1 MKLFPPPGKGL
12 EPEICLRIKVHLRR
26 CPQNDQYY
34 HSSLCIAILQVKST
48 RTYGYGS
55 QQRGITSQKLTMQT
69 HTNKNTS
76 ENEKREAIRKWQLFV
91 NAKNKI
97 KFTIYYHCK
106 KYQRCFNRK
115 AFWMEMCTIEI
126 VVTNRYNKIFSVTV
140 YLVRFNTNH
149 KCHFPIHM
157 LTRVFKFT
165 TYIMKKM
172 ILQLIMKTANNF

>member
-1 MKLFPPPGKGL
+1 
-12 EPEICLRIKVHLRR
+12 
-26 CPQNDQYY
+26 
-34 HSSLCIAILQVKST
+34 
-48 RTYGYGS
+48 
-55 QQRGITSQKLTMQT
+55 
-69 HTNKNTS
+69 
-76 ENEKREAIRKWQLFV
+76 
-91 NAKNKI
+91 
-97 KFTIYYHCK
+97 
-106 KYQRCFNRK
+106 
-115 AFWMEMCTIEI
+115 MEMCTIEI